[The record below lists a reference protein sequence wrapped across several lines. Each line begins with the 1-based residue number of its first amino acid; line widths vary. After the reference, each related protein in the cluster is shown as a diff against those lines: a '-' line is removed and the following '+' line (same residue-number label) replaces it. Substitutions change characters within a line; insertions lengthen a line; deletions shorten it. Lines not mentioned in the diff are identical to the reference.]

1 MCGPRTLGPSR
12 VPLLAARRG
21 KVSPRVPG
29 RLYITHMARSRI
41 IRPEFFKHVELF
53 EAEQATG
60 LPLRVAFA
68 GLWVIADR
76 RGVFPWSRSIKPDVL
91 PYDACDIIAVLEQLL
106 AHGFI
111 VRYEAHGRM
120 YGWIPSF
127 TKHQHFHVHERQSSA
142 PDPPT
147 STVPAPDK
155 HRTST
160 VPAPDKH
167 RTSTVPAPDK
177 HRTSTVPAPDKHRTS
192 TVVLLPTAST
202 SASTS
207 NSKSSRL
214 LTQPAAGSDWLAPYL
229 AAWETAYGDGTGAAV
244 AGGGGPARRP
254 GGARHGAEKVL
265 TQLRYY
271 VGAVEVRYANPQS
284 FAAKFA
290 AWQPKPGSVEHAEAM
305 RRIGEAEVAKR
316 DAMRD
321 AALRSAKR

>member
-1 MCGPRTLGPSR
+1 
-12 VPLLAARRG
+12 
-21 KVSPRVPG
+21 
-29 RLYITHMARSRI
+29 MARSRI

-177 HRTSTVPAPDKHRTS
+177 HRTSTV
-192 TVVLLPTAST
+192 VLLPTAST

-214 LTQPAAGSDWLAPYL
+214 LTQPANAKAGRDWLAPYL

-244 AGGGGPARRP
+244 AGRLAKAIRP
-254 GGARHGAEKVL
+254 LVERHGAEKVL

-321 AALRSAKR
+321 AALRTAKR